1 MESKRN
7 AAVNTCL
14 DLLFRN
20 GQGHKAERLVLTS
33 GEGQDLGGWRR
44 LSMRHYLRYL
54 FDAGAASVSR
64 KEVVREPC
72 PAAVPPPCEEC
83 GHPEAA
89 HMTGELK
96 CWVGLKCPCTG
107 YRPEPKCDDGC
118 GHARSYHIV
127 SATLEG
133 YCSVADCACTKFDNF
148 AIEYGDKE

>member
-54 FDAGAASVSR
+54 FDAGAASASR
-64 KEVVREPC
+64 KEVVREAFKMLALRLGKFWEEGMPIFVIKNEMD
-72 PAAVPPPCEEC
+72 AVLADME
-83 GHPEAA
+83 
-89 HMTGELK
+89 
-96 CWVGLKCPCTG
+96 
-107 YRPEPKCDDGC
+107 DNDG
-118 GHARSYHIV
+118 
-127 SATLEG
+127 
-133 YCSVADCACTKFDNF
+133 K
-148 AIEYGDKE
+148 